1 MNHRS
6 EPKNPSFAQRFKS
19 ARLHADLTQQ
29 ELAGQV
35 GISQAAIHKLESG
48 QFGSSR
54 KTVAI
59 AMACRVNPVWLETG
73 VGEMLPFQDKGIE
86 ADSEEGVITG
96 GTSAQLGFVEG
107 ELDKMIHTL
116 YALRNQVRRLR
127 NRQRARTRRHKEI
140 SQEAGATTDME
151 NDVGSCATVSAET
164 ETSGV

>member
-1 MNHRS
+1 MNHNH
-6 EPKNPSFAQRFKS
+6 EFKNQAFAQRFKS

-29 ELAGQV
+29 ELAGRV

-73 VGEMLPFQDKGIE
+73 AGEMLPQQEKGVE
-86 ADSEEGVITG
+86 VDAADGAVSG
-96 GTSAQLGFVEG
+96 GTSAQLGMVEG
-107 ELDKMIHTL
+107 ELDKMIHNL

-127 NRQRARTRRHKEI
+127 NRQRARARRRKEE
-140 SQEAGATTDME
+140 SSDQNEPASLECAGALHPD
-151 NDVGSCATVSAET
+151 DPT
-164 ETSGV
+164 EMPASGA